1 MLFLQENAIGRLKT
15 LLADG
20 TVAPTVLDKKQFL
33 HQAAWMGYDRIVK
46 VSFILIYWNLNVF
59 AYVYH
64 YTIRQLWDS
73 VRRKYLNDTSDDA
86 RL

>member
-46 VSFILIYWNLNVF
+46 VSFILI
-59 AYVYH
+59 
-64 YTIRQLWDS
+64 
-73 VRRKYLNDTSDDA
+73 
-86 RL
+86 